1 LPENIQML
9 VHNFSRCFF
18 TFSTGVFLILLLMS
32 TIAASGLSMSETSSK
47 VDPLII
53 FEI

>member
-32 TIAASGLSMSETSSK
+32 THPFPTNGVETYG
-47 VDPLII
+47 
-53 FEI
+53 